1 MTRSPDDPLAPD
13 PAGPAS
19 RPAHGVAGWPGR
31 PDASSLLR
39 PGTLPD
45 GKPWPRVRVVTVV
58 EGAARNLADTVASVL
73 AQGYRETRHDL
84 VPAGPRAH
92 AALDAALADAASDYL
107 LFLRA
112 GDMLAPGAL
121 VALCLEAALTGA
133 AAVAGLRVL
142 YDRDVSG
149 LDVPALDLPGMSGLD
164 AGLPFTGGEMLFERA
179 AIVRAGG
186 LAPNRPAAELWS
198 RLATADPAR
207 ERRRRIGRP
216 VLLQHAPDAEPAPP
230 GLSIVSLTG
239 AGSEGGAGIGQ
250 RRLAEALALSGHR
263 VSAVRLTDES
273 PAAAAEWTDRF
284 PRSEAAILGGHHNL
298 VIAGNLH
305 GATRS
310 LDILDRL
317 GARLPV
323 AQVLHDLF
331 PLTGR
336 CASPKDCPHIATG
349 CDAGCPTPDQYPE
362 LAPSRIG
369 AVHAAKRRLLAG
381 ARAPLLLAN
390 SAWTAQQARIYAP
403 AGTDIAE
410 ITLAF
415 PSGVFRPGDRGA
427 LRRKLGLP
435 EGDCL
440 ILFSSVIVDASDKG
454 FTDLV
459 AVLRS
464 VAGPGV
470 GFVGVGR
477 LDDPGRLGLPNLFAP
492 GLVADEAGLAEWYG
506 ACDLHVTASRIE
518 TLGQTPVEAGLCGT
532 PTLAYAATGLTTAV
546 IDGVTGRLV
555 PPEPGALARAL
566 AELIRDAPARRRLGA
581 FARIALENRFSDAAA
596 ALTLH
601 AAMAA
606 RGLLPESQIRPRFT
620 PAMLGRFAFAAERDP
635 GATGTVQPPSSALVR
650 RLRRAK
656 KAVFGRNLPLWIRRA
671 RFVSARLRQSLG
683 RGPNRGL
690 RPAGSGR

>member
-1 MTRSPDDPLAPD
+1 MRSPDDPPTDD

-19 RPAHGVAGWPGR
+19 RPAHGVSGWPGR
-31 PDASSLLR
+31 SDASRLTR
-39 PGTLPD
+39 PATLPD
-45 GKPWPRVRVVTVV
+45 GRPWPRVRVITRV
-58 EGAARNLADTVASVL
+58 EGEAPYLADTVASVL
-73 AQGYRETRHDL
+73 AQGYGEARHDL
-84 VPAGPRAH
+84 APAGPRGQDALA
-92 AALDAALADAASDYL
+92 AALNDAATDYL

-149 LDVPALDLPGMSGLD
+149 LDVPALSGDD
-164 AGLPFTGGEMLFERA
+164 AGLPFTGGEMLFARDA
-179 AIVRAGG
+179 VLRAGG
-186 LAPNRPAAELWS
+186 LAPDGRAAELWG
-198 RLATADPAR
+198 RLAADPAP
-207 ERRRRIGRP
+207 EPRRRIGRP
-216 VLLQHAPDAEPAPP
+216 VLLQRAPEAEPAPP

-263 VSAVRLTDES
+263 VSAFRLTDES

-284 PRSEAAILGGHHNL
+284 PRTEAAILGGHHDL

-310 LDILDRL
+310 LDILDAL

-323 AQVLHDLF
+323 AQVLHDFF

-336 CASPKDCPHIATG
+336 CASPGDCPRLATG

-362 LAPSRIG
+362 LARSRIG

-381 ARAPLLLAN
+381 MRAPLLLAN
-390 SAWTAQQARIYAP
+390 SAWTARQARLHAP

-427 LRRKLGLP
+427 LRRTLGLP
-435 EGDCL
+435 DGDCL
-440 ILFSSVIVDASDKG
+440 ILFSAVIVDAPSKG
-454 FTDLV
+454 FADLL
-459 AVLRS
+459 AALRS

-470 GFVGVGR
+470 GFVGIGR
-477 LDDPGRLGLPNLFAP
+477 LDDPARLGLPNLFAP
-492 GLVADEAGLAEWYG
+492 GLIADEARLAAWYG
-506 ACDLHVTASRIE
+506 ACDLHVSASRVE
-518 TLGQTPVEAGLCGT
+518 TLGQVPVEAGLCGT
-532 PTLAYAATGLTTAV
+532 PTLAYAVSGLTQAV
-546 IDGVTGRLV
+546 IDGVSGRLV

-566 AELIRDAPARRRLGA
+566 AELIRDEPARRRLGA
-581 FARIALENRFSDAAA
+581 FARIALENRFSHAAS

-601 AAMAA
+601 AALAG
-606 RGLLPESQIRPRFT
+606 RGLLPESQLRPRFV
-620 PAMLGRFAFAAERDP
+620 PAMLGRFAFAVERHP
-635 GATGTVQPPSSALVR
+635 GAAGTVQAPSSALVR

-671 RFVSARLRQSLG
+671 RFVSVSLRRSLG
-683 RGPNRGL
+683 RGLNRGL